1 MKDSDRI
8 STHFTLGEFIKS
20 PTAVRLGID
29 NTPPPEAISA
39 LMDVATKVLEP
50 VRAKFG
56 LVHVNSGYRCHDLN
70 AAVGSK
76 DSSQH
81 RMGCAVDFECPP
93 HSNADVAAWIR
104 DNLDFDQLILEF
116 YTPGDPL
123 SGWVHAS
130 YVPTGNRKQVLT
142 ITKAGTLEGLH
153 P

>member
-1 MKDSDRI
+1 MDLQQQL
-8 STHFTLGEFIKS
+8 TPHFKLVEFVKS
-20 PTAVRLGID
+20 PTADRLGID
-29 NTPPPEAISA
+29 NTPPPEAVEAIK
-39 LMDVATKVLEP
+39 LVVGRVLEP
-50 VRAKFG
+50 VRERFG
-56 LVHVNSGYRCHDLN
+56 PTHVNSGYRCHDLN
-70 AAVGSK
+70 NAVGSK
-76 DSSQH
+76 DTSQH
-81 RMGCAVDFECPP
+81 RKGQAVDFECPP